1 MQMSHVSFPLGDTK
15 ESDTFEKQLLFLH
28 IFSDRLKNLLK
39 PYILLCKLILIDQIL
54 LKSKCVNGVNK
65 LSARFDTSC

>member
-1 MQMSHVSFPLGDTK
+1 MQMGHVSFPLGDTK

-39 PYILLCKLILIDQIL
+39 PYILLCKLILIDR
-54 LKSKCVNGVNK
+54 SNK
-65 LSARFDTSC
+65 FC